1 MKQTIFALASA
12 QGRAGVAVIR
22 VSGSQSAEV
31 VRLLLGRLPKPRFAS
46 FGQLK
51 VGSELIDEALTLF
64 FKGPQSFTGEDC
76 AEFHVHGSLAV
87 LDKLYAVL
95 RDLGLRHA
103 EAGEFSRRAF
113 ENGKLDLT
121 QAEAISDLVEAES
134 EAQRQQALTQLGG
147 GFKARYTDWRARL
160 IVILAHIEALVD
172 FPDED
177 IPLSLSDRI
186 TDDIAQLKNEI
197 ADGLQDSQRGRQI
210 REGYRIAIMGKP
222 NAGKSSLFNALLQ
235 TDAAIVTPIAGTT
248 RDVIESPI
256 RLGAYTALIYDT
268 AGLRET
274 SDLVESEGIRRA
286 RLRGETADLRLWV
299 IDSSEPFEADLY
311 DVIKG
316 DYLIANKADKGGED
330 SALDIFAKAKGLEH
344 YHTDLMQGTGLE
356 TLVSALQTHLERSL
370 SLNTFPAATRERHVE
385 RLREVDAALTRALQI
400 GFDTP
405 ELMAED
411 LRQAVSGFDALF
423 GRTDVEQVLDHI
435 FSSFCIGK

>member
-12 QGRAGVAVIR
+12 QGRAGVSVIR
-22 VSGSQSAEV
+22 ISGPQSAEAV
-31 VRLLLGRLPKPRFAS
+31 THLLGRLPKSRFAS
-46 FGQLK
+46 FGKLTHEGQIL
-51 VGSELIDEALTLF
+51 DEALTLY
-64 FKGPQSFTGEDC
+64 FKGPKSFTGEDC

-87 LDKLYAVL
+87 LEKLYSVF
-95 RDLGLRHA
+95 RELGLRPA
-103 EAGEFSRRAF
+103 EPGEFSRRAF

-134 EAQRQQALTQLGG
+134 EAQRQQALTQLDG
-147 GFKARYTDWRARL
+147 GFKERYADWRGRL

-177 IPLSLSDRI
+177 IPQSLSDRI
-186 TDDIAQLKNEI
+186 IADIKQLKTEI
-197 ADGLQDSQRGRQI
+197 GEGLQDSERGRQI

-235 TDAAIVTPIAGTT
+235 TEAAIVTPIAGTT
-248 RDVIESPI
+248 RDVIESHLK
-256 RLGAYTALIYDT
+256 LGAYTALIYDT

-274 SDLVESEGIRRA
+274 EDIVESEGIRRA
-286 RLRGETADLRLWV
+286 WLKGKSADLRLWV
-299 IDSSEPFEADLY
+299 IDSSEPFEP
-311 DVIKG
+311 DVYAFRTG
-316 DYLIANKADKGGED
+316 DYLVCNKMDKAGDIARIEGFSED
-330 SALDIFAKAKGLEH
+330 NGLKIFKTNLTLNAGLES
-344 YHTDLMQGTGLE
+344 LLSE
-356 TLVSALQTHLERSL
+356 LQNHLEQSL

-385 RLREVDAALTRALQI
+385 RLREVDVSLGRALQT

-405 ELMAED
+405 ELIAED
-411 LRQAVSGFDALF
+411 LRQAISSFDALF